1 MLDMAPRHLPMCA
14 RRKQPRISSG
24 YGVLNWLRPAGT
36 KVAPAGRMRTDHGQ
50 KSRARLARRI
60 RLLLVEDELS
70 TVFAMR
76 EFFAQAGYDVDC
88 ASGPNEATLLL
99 DRHQYDAVITDLHL
113 TVHRAGEGLRMAWQA
128 RRRNPKACIV
138 MLTGFDDD
146 TTEEEARRCGV
157 DMYEA
162 KPVELSHLSAFVDLA
177 LTGDRTGARTHETD
191 VKCRQH

>member
-1 MLDMAPRHLPMCA
+1 
-14 RRKQPRISSG
+14 
-24 YGVLNWLRPAGT
+24 
-36 KVAPAGRMRTDHGQ
+36 MRTHHGQ
-50 KSRARLARRI
+50 PPRARLTRRV

-88 ASGPNEATLLL
+88 ASGLNEATLLL
-99 DRHQYDAVITDLHL
+99 DHQPYDAVITDLHL
-113 TVHRAGEGLRMAWQA
+113 TVHRNGEGMRVAWHA
-128 RRRNPKACIV
+128 RRRNPQACIV
-138 MLTGFDDD
+138 MLTGFGND

-162 KPVELSHLSAFVDLA
+162 KPVELAHLSAFVDLA
-177 LTGDRTGARTHETD
+177 LTGDRTGARTPETD

>member
-1 MLDMAPRHLPMCA
+1 MRTHHGQPPRARFA
-14 RRKQPRISSG
+14 RR
-24 YGVLNWLRPAGT
+24 V
-36 KVAPAGRMRTDHGQ
+36 
-50 KSRARLARRI
+50 

-99 DRHQYDAVITDLHL
+99 ERHQYDAVITDLHL

-128 RRRNPKACIV
+128 RRRNPQACIV

-177 LTGDRTGARTHETD
+177 LTGDRTGARTLETD

>member
-1 MLDMAPRHLPMCA
+1 M
-14 RRKQPRISSG
+14 
-24 YGVLNWLRPAGT
+24 GT
-36 KVAPAGRMRTDHGQ
+36 PHGQ
-50 KSRARLARRI
+50 PPRLRLTRRV

-88 ASGPNEATLLL
+88 ASGLNEATHLI
-99 DRHQYDAVITDLHL
+99 DRHEYDAVITDLHL
-113 TVHRAGEGLRMAWQA
+113 TVHRNGEGMKVAWNA
-128 RRRNPKACIV
+128 RRRNPHACIV
-138 MLTGFDDD
+138 MLTGFGSD

-162 KPVELSHLSAFVDLA
+162 KPVELAHLSAFVDLA
-177 LTGDRTGARTHETD
+177 LTGDRTAVRMLETD

>member
-1 MLDMAPRHLPMCA
+1 MRTHHGQPPRAGVAPR
-14 RRKQPRISSG
+14 
-24 YGVLNWLRPAGT
+24 V
-36 KVAPAGRMRTDHGQ
+36 
-50 KSRARLARRI
+50 

-88 ASGPNEATLLL
+88 ASGLNESAFLI

-113 TVHRAGEGLRMAWQA
+113 TVHRKGEGMRVAWHA
-128 RRRNPKACIV
+128 RIRNPQACIV
-138 MLTGFDDD
+138 MLTGFDHEN
-146 TTEEEARRCGV
+146 TAEEARRCGV

-162 KPVELSHLSAFVDLA
+162 KPVELAHLSAFVDFA
-177 LTGDRTGARTHETD
+177 LKGDKNRARTLETD